1 MKRVRANIAG
11 RGAAEVRWEGT
22 RIEEVQLLGPLDPA
36 SPYLSCGLID
46 LQINGY
52 AGIDFSAD
60 DMSVDRLLNVL
71 PAIWKTGTTTICA
84 TLTTNTIE
92 HLERSFQL
100 LEQARA
106 RDARFRAT
114 VPCYHLEGPYLSAG
128 EAHGAH
134 DPALMRKPDWDEFSR
149 LQRAAGGNIAIV
161 TLAPELQGAPEFIR
175 KASASGVIVSIGH
188 TDGGPEDVHRAVDA
202 GARMS
207 THLGN
212 GCANRMDRHKNPLWA
227 QIAEDRLDAGLIC
240 DGFHLPADVVRT
252 IYKAK
257 GIGRIFL
264 VTDAI
269 HAAMLPPGRYH
280 AVGTDID
287 VLENGLVMRAD
298 GASLAGST
306 LRMDR
311 AVQVFRAFTGASLE
325 EALWAAIRNPANLI
339 ERQGVPAEIAIGK
352 TANMVLFREGTDA
365 LRVERVWL
373 NGEEVFHAPG
383 GQTAIENDES
393 CR

>member
-1 MKRVRANIAG
+1 MTSIRANIAG
-11 RGAAEVRWEGT
+11 RGLAEVRWEAS
-22 RIEEVQLLGPLDPA
+22 RIKCVQILGALDPEQ
-36 SPYLSCGLID
+36 PYVSCGLID

-52 AGIDFSAD
+52 AGIDFSAP
-60 DMSVDRLLNVL
+60 DMSVDRLLSVL
-71 PAIWKTGTTTICA
+71 PAIWKTGTTAICA

-92 HLERSFQL
+92 RLERSFRL

-106 RDARFRAT
+106 QDARFRAT
-114 VPCYHLEGPYLSAG
+114 VPCYHLEGPYLSPGA
-128 EAHGAH
+128 AHGAH
-134 DPALMRKPDWDEFSR
+134 DPALMRNPDWEEFSR

-161 TLAPELQGAPEFIR
+161 TLAPELPGAPEFIR
-175 KASASGVIVSIGH
+175 KAAAAGVIVSIGH
-188 TDGGPEDVHRAVDA
+188 TDGGPEDVHRAVES

-212 GCANRMDRHKNPLWA
+212 GCAGLIDRHKNPIWA
-227 QIAEDRLDAGLIC
+227 QIAEDRLHAGLIC
-240 DGFHLPADVVRT
+240 DGFHLPPDLVRT

-269 HAAMLPPGRYH
+269 HAAMMPPGRYH
-280 AVGTDID
+280 AVGTDIN

-311 AVQVFRAFTGASLE
+311 AVQVFRAFTGASLDE
-325 EALWAAIRNPANLI
+325 GLAVTQKNPARLLH
-339 ERQGVPAEIAIGK
+339 RREIPSELAAGE
-352 TANMVLFREGTDA
+352 TANILLFREAPDA
-365 LRVERVWL
+365 LQVERVWL
-373 NGEEVFHAPG
+373 NGEEVFEMRQAEG
-383 GQTAIENDES
+383 S
-393 CR
+393 L